1 MSQTKYIIS
10 GGLAFSEH
18 KDMKKLRLYSLKG
31 WHVSDFTFMGYTLKK
46 GVSSDYTYSVDY
58 RALKENEE
66 AEYFYFFS
74 SAGWSHVASN
84 GNIHLF
90 RGKPGTNPIY
100 TDRNTTVEKYKNSIS
115 FMENFAIPAIL
126 LVSLVWVGAMISSGT
141 LKSILLIAA
150 IFLSIIAVPSTWT
163 VISTYTNKW
172 KVEER
177 KQLVN
182 LVKVIPPLLLLIS
195 VIILLFINGKST
207 TVNILLSIIIGGI
220 VLPTAIWVIM
230 FLYHKVRE
238 NYFV

>member
-1 MSQTKYIIS
+1 
-10 GGLAFSEH
+10 
-18 KDMKKLRLYSLKG
+18 MKKRNT
-31 WHVSDFTFMGYTLKK
+31 SD
-46 GVSSDYTYSVDY
+46 
-58 RALKENEE
+58 
-66 AEYFYFFS
+66 FFS
-74 SAGWSHVASN
+74 SAGWSHVASE

-100 TDRNTTVEKYKNSIS
+100 TDRDTTVEKYKNSIS
-115 FMENFAIPAIL
+115 FMENFAIPSIL
-126 LVSLVWVGAMISSGT
+126 LATLVWVGAMISSGT

-150 IFLSIIAVPSTWT
+150 IILSIIAVPSAWT

-238 NYFV
+238 NCN

>member
-1 MSQTKYIIS
+1 SQTKYITS
-10 GGLAFSEH
+10 GGLAFSEN
-18 KDMKKLRLYSLKG
+18 KDMEKLRRYSLKG

-115 FMENFAIPAIL
+115 FMENFAIPSIL
-126 LVSLVWVGAMISSGT
+126 LATLVWIGAMISSGT

-150 IFLSIIAVPSTWT
+150 IILSIIAVPSAWT

-172 KVEER
+172 KVE
-177 KQLVN
+177 
-182 LVKVIPPLLLLIS
+182 
-195 VIILLFINGKST
+195 
-207 TVNILLSIIIGGI
+207 
-220 VLPTAIWVIM
+220 
-230 FLYHKVRE
+230 
-238 NYFV
+238 